1 MKSNYILYTL
11 ISCFVLFSFTASAQ
25 QFRYGANIAPAASW
39 WIVEGDL
46 YITSG
51 NSIGFQVGGTID
63 LTLGESERF
72 AIQSGLNFT
81 STPGDLRFP
90 TDGGKSR
97 RTCRSWLRTGAT
109 RFRVP

>member
-46 YITSG
+46 YIT
-51 NSIGFQVGGTID
+51 
-63 LTLGESERF
+63 
-72 AIQSGLNFT
+72 
-81 STPGDLRFP
+81 
-90 TDGGKSR
+90 
-97 RTCRSWLRTGAT
+97 
-109 RFRVP
+109 